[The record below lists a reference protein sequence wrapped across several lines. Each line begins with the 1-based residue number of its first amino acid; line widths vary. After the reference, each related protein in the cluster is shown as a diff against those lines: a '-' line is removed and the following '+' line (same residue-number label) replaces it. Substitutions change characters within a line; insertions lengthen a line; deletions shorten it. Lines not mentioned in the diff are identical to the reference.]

1 MDGFVFMTQHVLRQ
15 MIAQGTG
22 GSVVSITS
30 PLTTSP
36 ITGVPAA
43 ATMITKGG
51 IEAASRNI
59 AMEYAPQGIRVNM
72 VAPGIVDTPMH
83 ATGDKS
89 VLATLSPL
97 HGISS
102 IHEIVDAVVY
112 VTEAPR
118 VTGETIRV
126 DGGSHLGK
134 W

>member
-36 ITGVPAA
+36 INGVPAA

-83 ATGDKS
+83 ASGDKS
-89 VLATLSPL
+89 ALATLSPL

-102 IHEIVDAVVY
+102 IHEVVDAVVY